1 MSETISVRLPESISE
16 LLAEVARDTERSKS
30 FHVQKALEA
39 YLEEQAD
46 LQIALDRLRDSSD
59 DTVSLKEMK
68 RDLEL

>member
-1 MSETISVRLPESISE
+1 MSETISVRLPEAISD

-39 YLEEQAD
+39 YLEDQAD

-59 DTVSLKEMK
+59 ETISLKEMK